1 MRIEVKFLRARLKVT
16 RMKGVVTVDGE
27 VASEAEM
34 MFTYREE

>member
-1 MRIEVKFLRARLKVT
+1 
-16 RMKGVVTVDGE
+16 MKGVVTVDGE